1 METSVAIKESC
12 QSVGYQGNHAD
23 SGGIGNVNSGGY
35 QVNQNSYENSGGYY
49 QGNQAT
55 NGNSGG
61 YSPYQGTQ
69 GLGVGGGGQRYSEIL
84 SNNGFVL

>member
-1 METSVAIKESC
+1 MIAPIMETSVAIKESC
-12 QSVGYQGNHAD
+12 QSVGYQGNPAD
-23 SGGIGNVNSGGY
+23 SG
-35 QVNQNSYENSGGYY
+35 
-49 QGNQAT
+49 GNQAT

>member
-1 METSVAIKESC
+1 
-12 QSVGYQGNHAD
+12 
-23 SGGIGNVNSGGY
+23 
-35 QVNQNSYENSGGYY
+35 VNQNSYKNSGGYY

-69 GLGVGGGGQRYSEIL
+69 GGYSFPNHGVME
-84 SNNGFVL
+84 